1 MRYLDNFSL
10 NEFDS
15 LQDVEQLFYYLLEIT
30 SDFIYIKNREFQFVY
45 ASESLANL
53 CGFKSWK
60 DMVGKTDFEI
70 FPSNHANIYFEEEK
84 LVIEQ
89 KKEIIS
95 REEPYYKN
103 NRLCYVS
110 SSKRPILD
118 KNGEVI
124 GLFGI
129 SRDITKRKNIE
140 KKLQELA
147 NYDSLTNLCNRRM
160 FFEHSNKLLELV
172 KRENKEAVL
181 YFIDL
186 DNFKDIN
193 DIYGHDFGDEVL
205 KVVASRLGK
214 IFRSMDIISRFG
226 GDEFVVFNISKD
238 DEKVKNAIKDNILNT
253 ISKDMIFNEKV
264 LKVGCSIGYS
274 SFPKDADNLEK
285 LITFADNKMY
295 KDKENKHIR

>member
-1 MRYLDNFSL
+1 
-10 NEFDS
+10 
-15 LQDVEQLFYYLLEIT
+15 
-30 SDFIYIKNREFQFVY
+30 
-45 ASESLANL
+45 
-53 CGFKSWK
+53 
-60 DMVGKTDFEI
+60 
-70 FPSNHANIYFEEEK
+70 
-84 LVIEQ
+84 
-89 KKEIIS
+89 
-95 REEPYYKN
+95 
-103 NRLCYVS
+103 
-110 SSKRPILD
+110 
-118 KNGEVI
+118 
-124 GLFGI
+124 
-129 SRDITKRKNIE
+129 
-140 KKLQELA
+140 
-147 NYDSLTNLCNRRM
+147 M